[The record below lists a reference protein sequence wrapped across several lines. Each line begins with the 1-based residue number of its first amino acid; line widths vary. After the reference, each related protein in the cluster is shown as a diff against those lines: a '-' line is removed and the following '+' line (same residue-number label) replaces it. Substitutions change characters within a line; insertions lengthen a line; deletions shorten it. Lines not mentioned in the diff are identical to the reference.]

1 MQEAAQYIRTNC
13 SEQLTLN
20 ELAKKYS
27 FSKEYFSTIFK
38 ETTGFGFNE
47 YLNQMRVSKAIELLN
62 STSLSITEISA
73 ECGFNDSNYF
83 ATVFKKIVGTSPNL
97 FRPKRVKGN

>member
-1 MQEAAQYIRTNC
+1 
-13 SEQLTLN
+13 
-20 ELAKKYS
+20 
-27 FSKEYFSTIFK
+27 
-38 ETTGFGFNE
+38 
-47 YLNQMRVSKAIELLN
+47 MRVSKAIELLN